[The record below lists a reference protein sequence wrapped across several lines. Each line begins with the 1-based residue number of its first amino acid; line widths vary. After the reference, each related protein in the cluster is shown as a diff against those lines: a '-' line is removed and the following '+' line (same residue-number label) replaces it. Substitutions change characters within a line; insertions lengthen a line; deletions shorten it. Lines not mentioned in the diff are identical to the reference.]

1 MDYQIEALGYP
12 LPEDIEKLKW
22 HGDFQGAMELIQRRL
37 EEDIP
42 ETLKN
47 KLRIERMQ
55 MERMLRDYVI
65 SQPEAEKILSEK
77 LRDYQPGEID
87 QLRKDNVVD
96 WIFANGEKYE

>member
-42 ETLKN
+42 ETLK
-47 KLRIERMQ
+47 KQAPHRA
-55 MERMLRDYVI
+55 D
-65 SQPEAEKILSEK
+65 A
-77 LRDYQPGEID
+77 DGADAPGLCD
-87 QLRKDNVVD
+87 LT
-96 WIFANGEKYE
+96 AGGGEDPV